1 MSRAVVA
8 PLLWLVVGVLAV
20 LSLFAA
26 SVPAVDLRPLDR
38 LGTLVVDRED
48 RILRAFPAADGQ
60 WRLDAGAAPI
70 SANYLRFL
78 VAIEDRRFDRHPGVD
93 PLALGRAL
101 VQLIRA
107 GRVVSGGSTLAMQTA
122 KLLDAKPRTGAAKA
136 VEMLQALRL
145 TWALGRPGVLRAYTQ
160 LAPFGGNIVGVRA
173 ASLVWFGK
181 EPTGL
186 SDAEAALLV
195 ALPRSPERLRPDR
208 HTEAA
213 RRARDRVLDR
223 LETLGVLTAQAA
235 QAARAAAV
243 PAERRDMPVL
253 AAHAAERLRDL
264 EPDARLI
271 RTTLD
276 RSLQEGVERVL
287 RRSADELPAPI
298 EIAAVVLEHRSGAVR
313 AYAGS
318 AGYLAPGRTGM
329 IDHGRALRSPGSTLK
344 PLVYGLAFDEGLAH
358 PATLVRDAPQR
369 FGDYAPENFDRG
381 FRGDVTIREALRL
394 SLNLPAVTV
403 LDRLG
408 PVTFTRRLV
417 DAGIGL
423 RAGDGAAPPGLPIVL
438 GGVGTT
444 LLDLAAGYTAL
455 AGDGRIRPLRWQ
467 PEAAAPAAP
476 VRLIE
481 ADPAAAV
488 RAILASAPRPA
499 GLAAAERPLAF
510 KTGTSYRFKDG
521 WAIGFD
527 GTHVLG
533 VWIGRADGGSC
544 RACNGLGGAAPILF
558 RLAALLPPSPLGP
571 GPAAGS
577 ALAAVVPP
585 PALARLEPRADPL
598 GAGRRPVLR
607 FPPDRARIVLDAAS
621 PGVPLDVDG
630 GTRPYLWLV
639 DGRPLG
645 RPTMRER
652 QLWRPAGP
660 GWSEIEVIDARGQS
674 DRRRVRIE

>member
-1 MSRAVVA
+1 MTRAVLASLVWLAAGLVA
-8 PLLWLVVGVLAV
+8 S
-20 LSLFAA
+20 LSLLAA
-26 SVPAVDLRPLDR
+26 MVPALDLRPLDR
-38 LGTLVVDRED
+38 LATLVVDRDD
-48 RILRAFPAADGQ
+48 RILRAFPAADEQ
-60 WRLDAGAAPI
+60 WRLDLGAVPI
-70 SANYLRFL
+70 SPNYLRFL
-78 VAIEDRRFDRHPGVD
+78 VAIEDRRFERHPGVD

-101 VQLIRA
+101 LQLA
-107 GRVVSGGSTLAMQTA
+107 ATGRVVSGGSTLAMQTA
-122 KLLDAKPRTGAAKA
+122 KLLDPKPRTGMAKA

-145 TWALGRPGVLRAYTQ
+145 TWARGRPGVLGAYTQ
-160 LAPFGGNIVGVRA
+160 LAPFGGNLVGVRA

-195 ALPRSPERLRPDR
+195 ALPRAPESLRPDR
-208 HTEAA
+208 HPEAA

-223 LETLGVLTAQAA
+223 LEAIGLLTAE
-235 QAARAAAV
+235 AARAARAAPV
-243 PAERRDMPVL
+243 PSSRRDMPL
-253 AAHAAERLRDL
+253 FAAHAAERLRAL
-264 EPDARLI
+264 TPEARLI

-287 RRSADELPAPI
+287 RRSVDELPPPI
-298 EIAAVVLEHRSGAVR
+298 EIAAVVVDRRTGAVL

-318 AGYLAPGRTGM
+318 AGYLARGRSGM

-344 PLVYGLAFDEGLAH
+344 PFAYGLAFDDGLAH
-358 PATLVRDAPQR
+358 PATLVRDAPRR

-381 FRGDVTIREALRL
+381 FSGDVTIREALRL

-408 PVTFTRRLV
+408 PVSFSRRLA
-417 DAGIGL
+417 DAGVEL
-423 RAGDGAAPPGLPIVL
+423 RAADGAAPPGLPIVL

-455 AGDGRIRPLRWQ
+455 AGDGRIRALRWRPDPVPPAPTRLIG
-467 PEAAAPAAP
+467 PEAAA
-476 VRLIE
+476 
-481 ADPAAAV
+481 AV
-488 RAILASAPRPA
+488 RTILAAAPRPA
-499 GLAAAERPLAF
+499 GLAAADRPLAF

-521 WAIGFD
+521 WAVGFD
-527 GTHVLG
+527 GAHVVG
-533 VWIGRADGGSC
+533 VWVGRADGGSC

-558 RLAALLPPSPLGP
+558 RLAALLPPAALDP
-571 GPAAGS
+571 GPAPDS

-585 PALARLEPRADPL
+585 PALVRLEPGPDPS
-598 GAGRRPVLR
+598 GPGRRPVLR
-607 FPPDRARIVLDAAS
+607 FPPDRARIALDPGS

-630 GTRPYLWLV
+630 GSRPYLWLV

-645 RPTMRER
+645 GPTTRGKVI
-652 QLWRPAGP
+652 WRPAGP
-660 GWSEIEVIDARGQS
+660 GWSEIEVIDAQGRS